1 MTPHH
6 SRAELLLAQSRP
18 ADAEKEAGLALAQNP
33 GDPLALTL
41 LARALVDQNRET
53 EALAPADA
61 AVAAAPDWAFVYH
74 VRAYVLLRLGRP
86 KEALPAV
93 EQALRLSPDAD
104 EFHAQRAAVRLALR
118 DWAGALADT
127 EAALRLNAA
136 NVFAQNLRATA
147 LTRLGRADEADAV
160 GARTLEQAPE
170 DAYSHA
176 TQGWTQLH
184 RGDARRAQEHF
195 REALRLR
202 PDFESARE
210 GMLEALKARNPVYRG
225 MLSYFLWMGR
235 QSERVQ
241 WAFVIVTFFGQRL
254 VHGLAESQP
263 KLGAVLW
270 PLLVL
275 FYVFVYLTWTA
286 VPMFNL
292 LLRLDRHGRYVLS
305 RRERA
310 ATNWFA
316 GSLALIAVAVAWW
329 VAAPHFA
336 SREAL
341 IVAAVLSVCVAAT
354 VTKAG
359 PRGRKILGWATATL
373 AALAFGTFGL
383 AFAGGA
389 GAGELL
395 ALFFVG
401 FLGFQFASN
410 AIRD

>member
-6 SRAELLLAQSRP
+6 SRAELLLAQARP
-18 ADAEKEAGLALAQNP
+18 ADAEKEAGLALAQAP
-33 GDPLALTL
+33 GDPIALTL
-41 LARALVDQNRET
+41 LARALVDQNREG

-93 EQALRLSPDAD
+93 EQALRLSPDED

-225 MLSYFLWMGR
+225 MLAYFLWMGR
-235 QSERVQ
+235 QSGRVQ

>member
-18 ADAEKEAGLALAQNP
+18 VDAEKEAGLALAQDP

-41 LARALVDQNRET
+41 LARARVDQNREA
-53 EALAPADA
+53 EALEPADA
-61 AVAAAPDWAFVYH
+61 AVAAAPDWAFVHH
-74 VRAYVLLRLGRP
+74 VRAHVLLRLGRP
-86 KEALPAV
+86 KDALAAV
-93 EQALRLSPDAD
+93 EQALRLAPDAD

-147 LTRLGRADEADAV
+147 LTRLGRTDEADAV
-160 GARTLEQAPE
+160 GARTLEQAPD

-210 GMLEALKARNPVYRG
+210 GMLEALKARNPLYRG
-225 MLSYFLWMGR
+225 MLAYFLWMGR
-235 QSERVQ
+235 QSGRVQ
-241 WAFVIVTFFGQRL
+241 WAFVIVTFFGQR
-254 VHGLAESQP
+254 VVRGLAESQP
-263 KLGAVLW
+263 AAGALLW
-270 PLLVL
+270 PLLIL
-275 FYVFVYLTWTA
+275 FYAFVYLTWTA

-310 ATNWFA
+310 ATNWFGA
-316 GSLALIAVAVAWW
+316 SVAVIALAAAWW
-329 VAAPHFA
+329 AAAPHFA
-336 SREAL
+336 SRQAL
-341 IVAAVLSVCVAAT
+341 IVAAMLSVCVAAT
-354 VTKAG
+354 VSRPG
-359 PRGRKILGWATATL
+359 PRGRKILGWATVAL
-373 AALAFGTFGL
+373 AALAFGAFGL

-395 ALFFVG
+395 TLFFVG
-401 FLGFQFASN
+401 FLAFQFASN
-410 AIRD
+410 LIRD

>member
-6 SRAELLLAQSRP
+6 SRAELLLAQARP
-18 ADAEKEAGLALAQNP
+18 ADAEKEAGLALALDP
-33 GDPLALTL
+33 GEPLALTL
-41 LARALVDQNRET
+41 LARARADQNREA

-61 AVAAAPDWAFVYH
+61 AVAAAPDWAFVHH
-74 VRAYVLLRLGRP
+74 VRAHVLLRLARP
-86 KEALPAV
+86 REALTSV
-93 EQALRLSPDAD
+93 EQALRLAPDAD

-118 DWAGALADT
+118 DWAGALVDT

-160 GARTLEQAPE
+160 GARTLEQAPD

-184 RGDARRAQEHF
+184 RGEARRAQGHF

-225 MLSYFLWMGR
+225 MLAYFLWMGR
-235 QSERVQ
+235 QSGRVQ
-241 WAFVIVTFFGQRL
+241 WAFVLVTFFGQRL
-254 VHGLAESQP
+254 VHGLAVSQP
-263 KLGAVLW
+263 AMGAVLW
-270 PLLVL
+270 PLLIL

-292 LLRLDRHGRYVLS
+292 LLRLDRHGRYVLA

-310 ATNWFA
+310 GTNWFA
-316 GSLALIAVAVAWW
+316 GSLLLIALAAAWW
-329 VAAPHFA
+329 AAAPHFA
-336 SREAL
+336 SRQAL

-359 PRGRKILGWATATL
+359 LRGRKILGWATVAL
-373 AALAFGTFGL
+373 AALAFGAFGL
-383 AFAGGA
+383 AFAGGE
-389 GAGELL
+389 GAGEIL